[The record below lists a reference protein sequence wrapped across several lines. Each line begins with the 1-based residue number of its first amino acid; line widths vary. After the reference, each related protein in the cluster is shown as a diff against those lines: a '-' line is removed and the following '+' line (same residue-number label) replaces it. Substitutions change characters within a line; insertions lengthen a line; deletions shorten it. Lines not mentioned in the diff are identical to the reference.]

1 MFPRPCLPPAAL
13 ALTIQ
18 QQPAAVNIFNN
29 HSGASNQQ
37 SVQSIEGVGF
47 VSANIVRAAAKQ
59 TPTAGL
65 TLRMT

>member
-1 MFPRPCLPPAAL
+1 M
-13 ALTIQ
+13 
-18 QQPAAVNIFNN
+18 NIFNN

-65 TLRMT
+65 TLRVT